1 MFHNVKFLVELL
13 WQHIILKSGRIS
25 KRCQKFLSVIP
36 CDSHCTQERNK
47 VQFCTWSSRTVLC
60 FPCSQGVLC
69 SIGWNNFLK
78 FVWMTCPHELLILLL
93 LFTLMLMFPGNQSY
107 RYLLKRKHVFE
118 IVSRPFLSHSTT
130 KGLDSNC
137 APIRN
142 ISTKSEVSRI
152 LIDSTISRSVPMLSS
167 MNGELYTKCVDLLSA
182 NLGIDEVAKAR
193 SDEIYIPLFLYVNT
207 LLSSMSHRR
216 PLILGISA
224 PQVTQ
229 VIFTKQKA

>member
-1 MFHNVKFLVELL
+1 
-13 WQHIILKSGRIS
+13 
-25 KRCQKFLSVIP
+25 
-36 CDSHCTQERNK
+36 
-47 VQFCTWSSRTVLC
+47 
-60 FPCSQGVLC
+60 
-69 SIGWNNFLK
+69 
-78 FVWMTCPHELLILLL
+78 
-93 LFTLMLMFPGNQSY
+93 
-107 RYLLKRKHVFE
+107 
-118 IVSRPFLSHSTT
+118 
-130 KGLDSNC
+130 
-137 APIRN
+137 
-142 ISTKSEVSRI
+142 
-152 LIDSTISRSVPMLSS
+152 MLSS